1 MRAMEIIEL
10 TVAMI
15 LIFWLPIIL
24 IAIFVGTSI
33 YQLFSIILDDE
44 KRK

>member
-10 TVAMI
+10 IVAII
-15 LIFWLPIIL
+15 LIFWLPVIL
-24 IAIFVGTSI
+24 IAIFVGTFI
-33 YQLFSIILDDE
+33 YQLFMMILDDE

>member
-1 MRAMEIIEL
+1 MSIMEIIEL
-10 TVAMI
+10 TVAII

-33 YQLFSIILDDE
+33 YQLFRIILDDE
-44 KRK
+44 NRK

>member
-10 TVAMI
+10 TVAII
-15 LIFWLPIIL
+15 LIFWLPVIL

-33 YQLFSIILDDE
+33 YQLFRIILDDE